1 MGRNTPYSS
10 IRLVNNMKEN
20 KDIIIIVENREK
32 RDLLFKYIASKFEE
46 CTCTAYGFIE
56 DIRARNRHIKIAT
69 PQLCLK
75 GHYNPDLIIID
86 SALEYDRGYYI
97 EECYSCVKS
106 PADVISINIFDIVE
120 PLIKKTEQDIDLPVC
135 QELVF

>member
-1 MGRNTPYSS
+1 
-10 IRLVNNMKEN
+10 MKEN

-46 CTCTAYGFIE
+46 CTCTAYGFVK
-56 DIRARNRHIKIAT
+56 DIRARNKHIKIAT

-75 GHYNPDLIIID
+75 GHYSPDLIIVD
-86 SALEYDRGYYI
+86 STLEYDREYYI

-106 PADVISINIFDIVE
+106 PADVISIDISDIIE
-120 PLIKKTEQDIDLPVC
+120 PIIENEIQIVKNKTQDLELEQQDY
-135 QELVF
+135 QEIVF

>member
-1 MGRNTPYSS
+1 MR
-10 IRLVNNMKEN
+10 EN

-46 CTCTAYGFIE
+46 CTCTAYGFIK
-56 DIRARNRHIKIAT
+56 DIRARNKHIKIAT

-75 GHYNPDLIIID
+75 GHYSPDLIIID
-86 SALEYDRGYYI
+86 STLEYDREYYI

-106 PADVISINIFDIVE
+106 PKDVISIDISDIIE
-120 PLIKKTEQDIDLPVC
+120 PLLRKKSQDLELPVC
-135 QELVF
+135 QELIF

>member
-1 MGRNTPYSS
+1 
-10 IRLVNNMKEN
+10 MKEN

-46 CTCTAYGFIE
+46 CTCTAYGFIK
-56 DIRARNRHIKIAT
+56 DIRAKNKHIKIAT

-75 GHYNPDLIIID
+75 GHYSPDIIVVD
-86 SALEYDRGYYI
+86 SALEYDREYYI

-106 PADVISINIFDIVE
+106 PTDVISIDISDIIESMIENEIQIVKNKIQDLE
-120 PLIKKTEQDIDLPVC
+120 LEQQDYLGI
-135 QELVF
+135 VF